1 MSGNRWLLTVHYKYK
16 YMPRT
21 TYMFF
26 NLRSALEGASVIKKL
41 HPDLRINLI
50 RKELTREQCEA
61 VLSTGN
67 LPT

>member
-1 MSGNRWLLTVHYKYK
+1 MTANRWLLTVYWKHKPK
-16 YMPRT
+16 T
-21 TYMFF
+21 TYLFAT
-26 NLRSALEGASVIKKL
+26 LCPALQSADFVKRI
-41 HPDLRINLI
+41 HPNVKITLI